1 MQSTIALV
9 QFLLAFA
16 IENSRKTESE
26 IQREIEKDADR
37 KKESEKDE
45 KNVQQGK
52 DAEQYTAMHDE
63 GRQQKKNCLKKL
75 IEWER
80 ENQHDVAMHFFSG
93 NIPVFQHLCSGVQNV
108 KDAMNN
114 GIEHTQ

>member
-1 MQSTIALV
+1 MV

-63 GRQQKKNCLKKL
+63 GRQQKKM
-75 IEWER
+75 
-80 ENQHDVAMHFFSG
+80 V
-93 NIPVFQHLCSGVQNV
+93 
-108 KDAMNN
+108 
-114 GIEHTQ
+114 